1 MSSSSTTTI
10 YAAPLHSSRGV
21 RIEDSISVHVLQFVH
36 ADALGLS
43 GCAVETKQPYLRRQT
58 SYGSHG
64 LRKKHALLLIILG
77 DVTPTK
83 RPTRLTY

>member
-1 MSSSSTTTI
+1 MP
-10 YAAPLHSSRGV
+10 PLHSSRGV
-21 RIEDSISVHVLQFVH
+21 RIEDSVSVHVLQFVH
-36 ADALGLS
+36 ADTLGLS
-43 GCAVETKQPYLRRQT
+43 GCAVDSKQPCLFRQT

-64 LRKKHALLLIILG
+64 LRGKHDLLLIILG